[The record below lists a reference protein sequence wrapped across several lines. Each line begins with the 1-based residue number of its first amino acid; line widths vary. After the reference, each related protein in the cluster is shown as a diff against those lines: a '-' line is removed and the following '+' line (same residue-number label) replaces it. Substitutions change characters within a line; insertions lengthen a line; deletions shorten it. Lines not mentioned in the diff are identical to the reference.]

1 MVRLLVVSN
10 GSNQIFG
17 LLDNQLFKAILMV
30 KVCVEILL
38 HGFPCLFI
46 LINAFVIVFQ
56 LLKINIGD
64 ELFELFQRHKA
75 TLWSS

>member
-17 LLDNQLFKAILMV
+17 LLDNQLFQAVLMV

-38 HGFPCLFI
+38 HGFPRLFI

-56 LLKINIGD
+56 LLKINVGN
-64 ELFELFQRHKA
+64 ELFKLF
-75 TLWSS
+75 